1 MGQQPDDDADKQ
13 PTAEERGLPIVRLSR
28 IQNCVSNR
36 SQTKGEEHMKKFDF
50 DKLVSSDVSKL
61 LGNAME
67 SYAKLS
73 EEQDDVVFYA

>member
-1 MGQQPDDDADKQ
+1 
-13 PTAEERGLPIVRLSR
+13 
-28 IQNCVSNR
+28 
-36 SQTKGEEHMKKFDF
+36 MKKFDF

-73 EEQDDVVFYA
+73 EEQDDVVFFTLKLHNTTRKSKLEVSGQIDKALQEQILKLLRVT